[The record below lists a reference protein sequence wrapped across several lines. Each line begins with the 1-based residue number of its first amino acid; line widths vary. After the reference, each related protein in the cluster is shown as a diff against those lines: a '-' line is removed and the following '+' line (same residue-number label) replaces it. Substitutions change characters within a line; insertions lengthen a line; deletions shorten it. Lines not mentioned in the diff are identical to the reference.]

1 MKRKILLSHRLPH
14 QPFSVLERDYD
25 LSWPGGDSFSEE
37 DLIEL
42 LPSCDVVVS
51 VYSKPFGAEAIKAA
65 PNLKLIANFGAGTN
79 NIDVETATQKG
90 IVVTNTPD
98 SVTEP
103 TAEVAMGLIVSIA
116 RRIPELDRALRQ
128 GLVKS
133 WGVLDNMS
141 NTLEGKTL
149 GIIGMGAIGRSLARR
164 ACAFGMRIVYHNR
177 NRLDTAMEEKYEAR
191 YTDMES
197 VLRHSDYVSLNVPL
211 TADTARLIGA
221 SELKLMKSTAFLI
234 NTARGAVV
242 DQKALIE
249 ALTKKE
255 IAGAALDVFENEPEV
270 PAELLKMNNVVLSP
284 HMGGATHEAREMM
297 SKQVA
302 GIIRDFFE
310 GRRELPVVN
319 PEVWDSSALRF
330 KKVE

>member
-1 MKRKILLSHRLPH
+1 MKRKILMSHRLPY
-14 QPFSVLERDYD
+14 QPFAILKQDYE
-25 LSWPGGDSFSEE
+25 LIWPGGDSFAEE
-37 DLIEL
+37 ELLEL
-42 LPSCDVVVS
+42 LPSCDVVVA
-51 VYSKPFGAEAIKAA
+51 VYSKPFDKEAIKVAS
-65 PNLKLIANFGAGTN
+65 NLKLIANFGAGTN

-98 SVTEP
+98 AVTEP

-128 GLVKS
+128 GLIKS

-149 GIIGMGAIGRSLARR
+149 GIVGMGAIGRSLARR
-164 ACAFGMRIVYHNR
+164 ALAFGMRIVYHNR
-177 NRLDTAMEEKYEAR
+177 NRLDASIEEKFEAR
-191 YTDMES
+191 YTDLES
-197 VLRHSDYVSLNVPL
+197 LLRHSDYVSLNVPL
-211 TADTARLIGA
+211 TADTTRLIGA
-221 SELKLMKSTAFLI
+221 PELKLMKSTAYLI

-249 ALTKKE
+249 SLKRKE
-255 IAGAALDVFENEPEV
+255 IAGAALDVFENEPNV
-270 PAELLKMNNVVLSP
+270 PAELLTMNNVVLLP

-302 GIIRDFFE
+302 RIIGDFFA

-319 PEVWDSSALRF
+319 PGVWNSSALRL
-330 KKVE
+330 KKG